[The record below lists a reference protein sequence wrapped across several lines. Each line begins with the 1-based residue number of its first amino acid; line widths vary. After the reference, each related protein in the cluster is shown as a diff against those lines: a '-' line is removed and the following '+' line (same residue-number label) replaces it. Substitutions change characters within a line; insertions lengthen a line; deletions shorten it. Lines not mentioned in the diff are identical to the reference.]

1 MALSAAFSIIRIMI
15 GVPRT
20 GGSMASL
27 KRLARWSGVTTRT
40 NEPLAPTGI
49 DRIGF
54 ASCWIENADCCTSG
68 SAHSLARRI
77 VERLRDALR
86 RSSLAE
92 DLDLKAVRVLGERRR
107 NVGQRDR
114 SIHAMAERA
123 RCHPTDH
130 FAFVPYRLVT
140 HRIGIACIDDE
151 RDQATIGSALAIGN
165 DRRAADEVWFAYVHE
180 AIQSR
185 LGGRVDRAVFPRP
198 VAEAFFQPQRI
209 ERTCAEM
216 PESEIGSGAQ
226 QTIVEPTLCFG
237 GHPDF
242 ETELSGK

>member
-1 MALSAAFSIIRIMI
+1 MALSAAFSIIMIMI
-15 GVPRT
+15 GVART
-20 GGSMASL
+20 GGNMASL

-49 DRIGF
+49 DRMGF
-54 ASCWIENADCCTSG
+54 ASCWMENADCRRSG

-86 RSSLAE
+86 ASAFSE
-92 DLDLKAVRVLGERRR
+92 DLDLEAVRLLGERRR
-107 NVGQRDR
+107 NIGQRNR
-114 SIHAMAERA
+114 LIHAMTEPT

-130 FAFVPYRLVT
+130 LALVPYRLVT
-140 HRIGIACIDDE
+140 HRIGIACIDDK
-151 RDQATIGSALAIGN
+151 RDEATSRCALAIGN
-165 DRRAADEVWFAYVHE
+165 DRRAADEVRFAYVHE

-209 ERTCAEM
+209 ESARAEV
-216 PESEIGSGAQ
+216 PESEIGSGAEQ
-226 QTIVEPTLCFG
+226 AIVEPTLCFG
-237 GHPDF
+237 RHPDF
-242 ETELSGK
+242 ETELSG